1 MPSHPKDR
9 HTVMYIYWCYIY
21 CKLPKI
27 HPPFLHATLRQKW
40 GEAFAWIL
48 ILCRVDAP
56 PTIPHNRNDCCSFLD
71 ERQRRW
77 TCTQE
82 ISGACVE
89 TKPRGI
95 EATCIVRGQLHTS
108 SRFQCEQ
115 QKPLAEASEWGYS
128 INFLCVRVYKHKQWR
143 LKPVRRSIRG
153 VHMQE
158 KDLCKNL
165 GLKKRKG
172 VCSNGAYFRD
182 LTVVDE
188 LLLRWAWARPT
199 LQVEH

>member
-9 HTVMYIYWCYIY
+9 HTVMYIVSFIDVTLTVSSRKYTPFFAHYFEA
-21 CKLPKI
+21 KLGRGI
-27 HPPFLHATLRQKW
+27 CLNINFVS
-40 GEAFAWIL
+40 
-48 ILCRVDAP
+48 CRCP
-56 PTIPHNRNDCCSFLD
+56 SHHSSHNCNDYRSFLD

-95 EATCIVRGQLHTS
+95 EATCINRGRLHTS

-128 INFLCVRVYKHKQWR
+128 INFLFVHIYKHKQWR
-143 LKPVRRSIRG
+143 LKPKRCSIRG
-153 VHMQE
+153 VHIQE
-158 KDLCKNL
+158 KYLCKNL
-165 GLKKRKG
+165 GLRKRVFAQMG
-172 VCSNGAYFRD
+172 HIFG
-182 LTVVDE
+182 T
-188 LLLRWAWARPT
+188 LL
-199 LQVEH
+199 